1 MKIVEVK
8 GRKRKL
14 IEQLVTL
21 WERSVR
27 TTHLFLSDAEILQIK
42 EYVPQALAEI
52 PVLVVAY
59 NDDEQAV
66 AFMGIDE
73 YKLEMLF
80 VDDAKR
86 GQGIG
91 RQLVELGFA
100 KYAVDEVTVNEQNP
114 QAHKFYERMGFTVY
128 KRSELDEQGQPYPLL
143 YMKK

>member
-27 TTHLFLSDAEILQIK
+27 ATHLFLSDAEILQIK

-59 NDDEQAV
+59 NDDGQAV
-66 AFMGIDE
+66 AFMGIAE
-73 YKLEMLF
+73 RKLEMLF
-80 VDDAKR
+80 VDNAKR
-86 GQGIG
+86 GHGIG

-100 KYAVDEVTVNEQNP
+100 KYAVHEVTVNEQNP
-114 QAHKFYERMGFTVY
+114 QAQKFYERMGFTVY

>member
-52 PVLVVAY
+52 LVLVVVY
-59 NDDEQAV
+59 NDEEQAV
-66 AFMGIDE
+66 AFMGIDG

-114 QAHKFYERMGFTVY
+114 QAQKFYERLGFTIY

>member
-80 VDDAKR
+80 VDNAKR

-114 QAHKFYERMGFTVY
+114 QAQKFYECLGFTVY